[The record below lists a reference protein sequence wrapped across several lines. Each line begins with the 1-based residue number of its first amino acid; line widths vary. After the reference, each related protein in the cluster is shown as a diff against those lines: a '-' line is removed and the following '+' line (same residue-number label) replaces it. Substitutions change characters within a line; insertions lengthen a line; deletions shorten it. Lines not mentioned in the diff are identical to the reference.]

1 MNAISPGQYA
11 GRLLAAT
18 RKDVLAA
25 LRRATS
31 GAGVEQPGSAR
42 SRVIAWLDEHDTGDD
57 FFRYV
62 ANENRDDASRLLNA
76 ADQHAAAM
84 EHLLKSGVAYG
95 SLATLE
101 RALLEAILTLCYV
114 HDREASPERLMLRMI
129 ARTLDTFEGS
139 HRAQLHFTRTFTTAR
154 RRSGEENI
162 AGVRDLLRAHGVSI
176 EPERSGGT
184 PHIGFMGVRENVKF
198 DATAAARHFLG
209 TDAHHWST
217 SSGATHSKA
226 WYLVAVSPESDEH
239 GGSAGTSVMGAA
251 TLGALRGARAL
262 LGAIERFTGFST
274 RPEQDR
280 VFRREKALVSQLNG
294 GTPIDPVSLDEH
306 EARPPTW
313 RPRTPRLDPFRSQS
327 GRVNS
332 PEASCLYRTSWL
344 ATPLG
349 ASLARRLLLTRPL
362 LPANRLSLTRTTT
375 YAL

>member
-1 MNAISPGQYA
+1 MSSISPGQYA
-11 GRLLAAT
+11 ARLVAAT
-18 RKDVLAA
+18 RKDVLTA
-25 LRRATS
+25 LERATS
-31 GAGVEQPGSAR
+31 GVGAEEQGSAR
-42 SRVIAWLDEHDTGDD
+42 SQVMTWLHVHDTEDE

-101 RALLEAILTLCYV
+101 RALLEAVLTLCYV
-114 HDREASPERLMLRMI
+114 HDRQASPERLMLRMI

-139 HRAQLHFTRTFTTAR
+139 HRAQLHFTRTFTTAK

-162 AGVRDLLRAHGVSI
+162 AGVRDLLRTHGVSI
-176 EPERSGGT
+176 EPEKSGGT
-184 PHIGFMGVRENVKF
+184 PHIGFMGVKENVKF

-226 WYLVAVSPESDEH
+226 WYLVAISPELDEH
-239 GGSAGTSVMGAA
+239 GKSTGTSVMGAA
-251 TLGALRGARAL
+251 TLGALRGSRAL
-262 LGAIERFTGFST
+262 LQAIEGFTGFST

-294 GTPIDPVSLDEH
+294 GAAIDPVSLDEH
-306 EARPPTW
+306 EARSPTW
-313 RPRTPRLDPFRSQS
+313 RPRTPRLDSFRTRN
-327 GRVNS
+327 GLVNS
-332 PEASCLYRTSWL
+332 LQASCLYRISPRT
-344 ATPLG
+344 TPLG
-349 ASLARRLLLTRPL
+349 ASFDPWLLLTRTP